1 MDTWLHKYKGIVLL
15 RYCYKYNNYWFWKYV
30 FITDDIDTLKK
41 RILEFEEKEKILLK
55 EKEQQEQEF
64 GLKRAKFKE
73 LFLQKEG
80 IKNVKDIIK
89 KNDNSC
95 SYI

>member
-1 MDTWLHKYKGIVLL
+1 
-15 RYCYKYNNYWFWKYV
+15 
-30 FITDDIDTLKK
+30 LKK

-80 IKNVKDIIK
+80 IKNIKDTIK

>member
-1 MDTWLHKYKGIVLL
+1 
-15 RYCYKYNNYWFWKYV
+15 
-30 FITDDIDTLKK
+30 LKK
-41 RILEFEEKEKILLK
+41 RILELEEKEKILLK

-89 KNDNSC
+89 KS
-95 SYI
+95 SYERNNFLIKINF

>member
-1 MDTWLHKYKGIVLL
+1 
-15 RYCYKYNNYWFWKYV
+15 
-30 FITDDIDTLKK
+30 LKK

>member
-1 MDTWLHKYKGIVLL
+1 
-15 RYCYKYNNYWFWKYV
+15 
-30 FITDDIDTLKK
+30 LKK

-80 IKNVKDIIK
+80 IKNVKDTIK